1 MPVFFPRV
9 HDPRGILLRKLRALP
24 RDERLDRFVAEL
36 RKDGVRAIIFYG
48 SLLSDA
54 TRTPSSFH
62 DFYVIVDSFKAYH
75 ARVRDR
81 MVGRFLPPSI
91 YYRQFA
97 DDLRCKYCVLT
108 AAQFEREM
116 SDRARDIHN
125 VGRFSKRVAVL
136 WTASDEDF
144 QLIVDGCLTAAR
156 TLAPHALALLGPEFT
171 LDEFIRTLLRLSYL
185 GEQRV
190 AEDTKV
196 DALFAAERD
205 HYREFYGAILAE
217 AGLTRSG
224 ETYHQPAPIDAQRK
238 RTERFLAR
246 SRRRGKMRWPK
257 YIVTVDNWLEIALAK
272 VERHHGVKVELTER
286 EKRWPLI
293 FGWPKYFALKRRG
306 VVK

>member
-1 MPVFFPRV
+1 MQ
-9 HDPRGILLRKLRALP
+9 DPRRLLSDKLRAVQ

-36 RKDGVRAIIFYG
+36 KNDAVRAIVFYG
-48 SLLSDA
+48 SLLSEA

-62 DFYVIVDSFKAYH
+62 DFYLIVDSLAAYH
-75 ARVRDR
+75 ARTRDR
-81 MVGRFLPPSI
+81 WVGRVLPPSI

-116 SDRARDIHN
+116 SSKARDIHN
-125 VGRFSKRVAVL
+125 IGRFSKRVAVL
-136 WTASDEDF
+136 WARDPADYE
-144 QLIVDGCLTAAR
+144 LIVDGCLSAAR
-156 TLAPHALALLGPEFT
+156 TLTPLALALLGPAFT
-171 LDEFIRTLLRLSYL
+171 LDEFIKTLLRLSYL

-196 DALFAAERD
+196 DSLFVAERD
-205 HYREFYGAILAE
+205 HYRELYGAILAE
-217 AGLTRSG
+217 AGLTPTG
-224 ETYHQPAPIDAQRK
+224 DTYHQPAPTKADRK

-286 EKRWPLI
+286 EKKWPLI

>member
-1 MPVFFPRV
+1 MYSRGVKA
-9 HDPRGILLRKLRALP
+9 DPRALLAEKLRALP
-24 RDERLDRFVAEL
+24 RDERLERFVSHL
-36 RKDGVRAIIFYG
+36 KNDSVRAIVFYG

-54 TRTPSSFH
+54 TRTPTSFH
-62 DFYVIVDSFKAYH
+62 DFYVIVDSLADYH

-81 MVGRFLPPSI
+81 LVGRVLPPSI
-91 YYRQFA
+91 YYRQFG

-108 AAQFEREM
+108 TAQFEHEM
-116 SDRARDIHN
+116 SPRAADIHN

-136 WTASDEDF
+136 WTQDQATYD
-144 QLIVDGCLTAAR
+144 LIVDGCLAAAR
-156 TLAPHALALLGPEFT
+156 TLRPHALALLPAEFT
-171 LDEFIRTLLRLSYL
+171 LDDFIRTLLRLSYL

-196 DALFAAERD
+196 DSLFAAERD
-205 HYREFYGAILAE
+205 HYRKFYGAILAE
-217 AGLTRSG
+217 AGLERSG
-224 ETYHQPAPIDAQRK
+224 DAYRQPEPTAADRK